1 MKAPKNLLAR
11 RVMRAVAG
19 GVLGLWL
26 ASPAVAAPI
35 PVATYDFTGS
45 TLAPAEVGV
54 ASLSAIDPLGLN
66 AFLADT
72 VFGTPKTVYRFAGN
86 AFPPSQQAGLVLN
99 TTGLL
104 SGTAYSVDLIF
115 SFDSDGPTWE
125 RILDAS
131 NRQSD
136 NGFYV
141 EPGRKLQIYP
151 VGDGPDFWTF
161 GEYHRVTMTNDGS
174 GNVTAYLDGAFQFD
188 LITAV
193 MDFATYGPA
202 NPDRL
207 LTFFADNVV
216 GGGQGEFMSGKVSL
230 IRLYDFELDP
240 GGVGDIGTG
249 GDGDGA
255 GGSVPGPATLV
266 LVVLGIAG
274 GFLMKRRSQS
284 IS

>member
-1 MKAPKNLLAR
+1 MTALKNPMAR
-11 RVMRAVAG
+11 RAMRAVAG

-26 ASPAVAAPI
+26 ASPAVAAPV

-45 TLAPAEVGV
+45 TLGAAEVGV

-86 AFPPSQQAGLVLN
+86 ASPPTEQAGLELN

-104 SGTAYSVDLIF
+104 SGTAYSVDMVF
-115 SFDSDGPTWE
+115 SFDSDGPSWE

-141 EPGRKLQIYP
+141 EPGHKLQIYP
-151 VGDGPDFWTF
+151 IGDGPDVWTF

-174 GNVTAYLDGAFQFD
+174 GHVTAYLDGAFQFD
-188 LITAV
+188 LITDV
-193 MDFATYGPA
+193 MDFATYGAA
-202 NPDRL
+202 NPDDL

-216 GGGQGEFMSGKVSL
+216 GGGQGEFVSGKVSL
-230 IRLYDFELDP
+230 IRLYDFELES
-240 GGVGDIGTG
+240 GGVGDIGG
-249 GDGDGA
+249 GGEA
-255 GGSVPGPATLV
+255 SSVPEPATLV
-266 LVVLGIAG
+266 LVALGIAG
-274 GFLMKRRSQS
+274 GFLMKRRSQA